1 MITICSIRD
10 AKPEEH
16 DETWAIVRSY
26 KNVSPKVRQVAEL
39 SPSWDLFS
47 KYRGFVSENR
57 WGVEAFE
64 GTYLPQFIN
73 EIRSGS
79 ARELI
84 DGLCEADREGRDIC
98 LFCYCADESLCH
110 RSIIV
115 GILQG
120 YGCDVRGVSRDYSR
134 YFNMYTN
141 KEEYGKEMGN
151 NEMLTEPVRYTNS
164 EEEQKELNNQ
174 FVRNINP
181 LVFNDSIFLANE
193 YIHDHDGMPLTVS
206 QCKYIRQHL
215 MNDLYG
221 DVFRELV
228 YNMPEDLDTD
238 MDGMVNLFMGEMM
251 DRMFDRDG
259 KEGVLE
265 TYLKENRLLPEK
277 AESGLA
283 EYADKNNFTV
293 TDMNEKL
300 DSMKQQKNLR
310 PFDVFGVYK
319 IAGQE
324 IQAADLDVTQAYLE
338 KNAYKQKAL
347 LNLSDEDKEQY
358 EPVSLSRRY
367 FFAGTY
373 PVGDIALYE
382 KKEDRVAR
390 MNGVFYPALKTLSKS
405 DKTGLYR
412 LRRYIDSNSYDRL
425 ARQLSWEIRD
435 DNPTVNCLLYTSPRP
450 RDM

>member
-1 MITICSIRD
+1 MITICSIRE
-10 AKPEEH
+10 ARPEEH

-26 KNVSPKVRQVAEL
+26 KNVSPKVRQVADL
-39 SPSWDLFS
+39 SPSWDLFL
-47 KYRGFVSENR
+47 KYREFVLENR
-57 WGVEAFE
+57 WGADTFE
-64 GTYLPQFIN
+64 GTYLPQFIS
-73 EIRSGS
+73 ELQSGS

-84 DGLCEADREGRDIC
+84 DGLCEADRNGRDIC
-98 LFCYCADESLCH
+98 LFCYCEDESLCH
-110 RSIIV
+110 RSIIA

-141 KEEYGKEMGN
+141 KEEYGKKMGSN
-151 NEMLTEPVRYTNS
+151 KIQTEPVRYTNS
-164 EEEQKELNNQ
+164 EEEQKELNSR
-174 FVRNINP
+174 FVRHINP

-221 DVFRELV
+221 NVFRELV
-228 YNMPEDLDTD
+228 YNMPKDLDTD

-259 KEGVLE
+259 REGVLE
-265 TYLKENRLLPEK
+265 TYLKENGLLPEK

-283 EYADKNNFTV
+283 EYADKNNFTAA
-293 TDMNEKL
+293 DMNEKL

-347 LNLSDEDKEQY
+347 LNLSDEDKELY

-382 KKEDRVAR
+382 KKRGSCSQNERSFLPGTENAFKI
-390 MNGVFYPALKTLSKS
+390 G
-405 DKTGLYR
+405 
-412 LRRYIDSNSYDRL
+412 
-425 ARQLSWEIRD
+425 
-435 DNPTVNCLLYTSPRP
+435 
-450 RDM
+450 

>member
-1 MITICSIRD
+1 
-10 AKPEEH
+10 
-16 DETWAIVRSY
+16 
-26 KNVSPKVRQVAEL
+26 
-39 SPSWDLFS
+39 
-47 KYRGFVSENR
+47 
-57 WGVEAFE
+57 
-64 GTYLPQFIN
+64 
-73 EIRSGS
+73 
-79 ARELI
+79 
-84 DGLCEADREGRDIC
+84 
-98 LFCYCADESLCH
+98 
-110 RSIIV
+110 
-115 GILQG
+115 
-120 YGCDVRGVSRDYSR
+120 
-134 YFNMYTN
+134 MYTN

-435 DNPTVNCLLYTSPRP
+435 DNPTVNDQAIRNAVAICQDLERRGLPFTIVKDSKAGQLKAAVSLNKDRKSVV
-450 RDM
+450 